1 MLSSFTYNGHSSE
14 EFGIR
19 IEKKP
24 VLNRSARKYKSTSVP
39 GRNGN
44 IYQMEE
50 AWEEHVQP
58 YEIFAGDSQE
68 GAAVASFDAIM
79 EWLNSAARYV
89 KLQDTYDPDHYRMA
103 VFVDSTNISS
113 TWHDFGRATIN
124 FRCRPEHYIVQDP
137 LEVEN
142 GDIITNETN
151 HVAHPLITLT
161 GEGASS
167 LLDLEKASPSFNY
180 GGAWRFFSESLNWF
194 GATHIGTNGTNTTVS
209 MYTDEYA
216 GQGRID
222 IINRQNSN
230 GVISFQ
236 QLSSSK
242 WGVGTGMAV
251 LSDTEYTISASGN
264 RPFEVSVIFV
274 SDSSQVFASEV
285 NAFSSSGSVDFT
297 FKTPTDCTKVILI
310 FYATNT
316 TAITI
321 DHIMLAMG
329 AEAKPFKPFELDTSE
344 TITIN
349 DTTLKIMLNGFGE
362 AVIDCESENF
372 SVDGADNNI
381 GVSILDQYGNLSVD
395 YLKLDK
401 GENEV
406 SFSEGI
412 STVTIDPRYW
422 EL

>member
-24 VLNRSARKYKSTSVP
+24 VLNRSARKFQSASVP

-44 IYQMEE
+44 IYQLED
-50 AWEEHVQP
+50 AWSEVIQP
-58 YEIFAGDSQE
+58 YEIFAGEKEE
-68 GAAVASFDAIM
+68 GAAVPSFTAIM
-79 EWLNSAARYV
+79 EWLNSAAGYT

-124 FRCRPEHYIVQDP
+124 FRCRPEHYIAQDP

-161 GEGASS
+161 GEGAHS
-167 LLDLEKASPSFNY
+167 LLDMEKPSPDHNEGGYYYFWELLPCFGAVLVAM
-180 GGAWRFFSESLNWF
+180 GGAHN
-194 GATHIGTNGTNTTVS
+194 AVS
-209 MYTDEYA
+209 MFMDEYA
-216 GQGRID
+216 EQQNKLRI
-222 IINRQNSN
+222 IGRQNST
-230 GVISFQ
+230 GSVSF
-236 QLSSSK
+236 SAMASNY
-242 WGVGTGMAV
+242 GVGTAIEV
-251 LSDTEYTISASGN
+251 NPNTDYTISANTN
-264 RPFEVSVIFV
+264 RPCTV
-274 SDSSQVFASEV
+274 QVVF
-285 NAFSSSGSVDFT
+285 FTGSVGAITSEAHASNNGGALKLT
-297 FKTPTDCTKVILI
+297 FRTPSDCTKILI
-310 FYATNT
+310 AFFTVNDTPITVSSIMVNKGTEALPFRAFAT
-316 TAITI
+316 
-321 DHIMLAMG
+321 
-329 AEAKPFKPFELDTSE
+329 DTSE

-362 AVIDCESENF
+362 AVIDCERENF